1 MPPGGAVVPAAHAAP
16 TGMAAAG
23 NIAQAGGM
31 PAGVPAAPPQQA
43 TGANQARVYTLKF
56 ARAQEVQPA
65 IAHWLNSASLRGEVA
80 IDPTQNVVIVHGG
93 EDVQRLAADVV
104 QSIDRAAEAQLGPPT
119 LQTYP
124 AAAAQLEPMCQAIRD
139 RFGPYGARVAAD
151 ARNEQLLVVAP
162 AAMQTEIAKFVGVS
176 DAQPAQQQA
185 NTTAGAG
192 GSQAQPIGPKPA
204 TPRGA
209 NFGLLT
215 TTAGQGQIMQ
225 LRTSSVEVQ
234 KALKRLYGPK
244 LVAAA
249 HTNRDVAV
257 YTLDVSPQ
265 ERLRI
270 EFDMLTG
277 QVAIH
282 GEPAAAERCARLL
295 AILEAPQAPQAAR
308 KIQVVPLGA
317 AAPGKV
323 FQVATLL
330 EEARQRGIRERGQT
344 VRAQATR
351 SPHLVAQ
358 LFQPPAE
365 QAQPG
370 AQPPQGNQPQP
381 AQPQGGA
388 AAGAGAAAGQ
398 ALPQGQM
405 PPQGGQAFQPGQATV
420 PAETEGLVGPVQ
432 VEVLEDLGVII
443 LRGPR
448 EDVDRLIRIIE
459 QIEERSQET
468 EPEIR
473 IHPLEYVNGEALAT
487 IVRELYDSVYAG
499 RKGRVSI
506 TPLIEPNALLLI
518 GPPASVEAATD
529 LIRRLDTPSGPES
542 QFEVFRLKYASA
554 QAAAATLQQFYG
566 ATPGPGAQQ
575 QGQAQQT
582 LPGLFPRVNVI
593 ADYRTNALIV
603 RASPRD
609 LAEIAHLLS
618 RIDIDSSPS
627 ELSLKVFQL
636 RNALAD
642 DLAAVLQAA
651 ITGTAVPGQQQ
662 IGPQLPGVQQQP
674 GVQGQQAAQRSAV
687 LRLMTLDAR
696 DRTILRSGIL
706 TDVQVTADPRA
717 NSLVVRAPADS
728 MPLIEALIEQ
738 LDNIPGATAQIKV
751 FTIVNGDAESLV
763 GMLST
768 LFGATA
774 TGGQFGAQQATSI
787 QADGSIV
794 PLRFAVDSR
803 TNSILATGSS
813 SDLTIVE
820 AVLLRLDESDVR
832 ERETQVYRLKNAP
845 ALDVANSINQLL
857 QAERA
862 VQEQGVRSAFQQ
874 IQEEVVVVGE
884 PVTNSLI
891 VTATPRYF
899 DEIRR
904 IIDELD
910 RRPPMV
916 MIQVLIAEVQLNN
929 TDEFGVELGLQDSI
943 LFDRSLL
950 GDLITTTASTQ
961 TPQGNTVVT
970 TTNQIIQGASLTPG
984 YLFNNQPLGNS
995 GSDLSRA
1002 TSGKL
1007 AGQALSSF
1015 SVGRVNSQL
1024 GYGGLV
1030 LSASSESISIL
1041 IRALQECRRLDVLA
1055 RPQVMTLDNQPAFI
1069 QVGQRVQLIT
1079 ATTFDQVTG
1088 IQTNQLGAQQ
1098 NVGLILGVTPRISPD
1113 GLVVMEIDVEKS
1125 EVGPESEGIPVSVL
1139 PTGDVIRSPRINT
1152 TLAQSTV
1159 SALSGQTIVLGGL
1172 ITKTKAQTHRRVPLL
1187 ASIPVLG
1194 HLFRYDANV
1203 EQRTELL
1210 IIMTPRVVRT
1220 EEDMEMIKQIESAR
1234 MHWVLSDV
1242 RDIHGDTGLRG
1253 RGDAWEDAGIP
1264 VIYPHINPDGKVSQ
1278 GDPELA
1284 PGIEGAEELLPTPMP
1299 VPTPAQQPRNL
1310 PPVPTPEQRQQTVPP
1325 DPVPPGQVPP
1335 GTTPAGPPPGAAPAA
1350 GASVPDSQGGST
1362 LQLMPAAGAAL
1373 YPPGQNVQPATWQQ
1387 PVGAGPG
1394 QSALAAQQ
1402 EVRLIS
1408 PSERAEIAQPQPQS
1422 EPSRSRPKLPWK
1434 RGASFAPAGG
1444 R

>member
-1 MPPGGAVVPAAHAAP
+1 MAPGMGMPAGNAVMPAAHVTPTATAP
-16 TGMAAAG
+16 AG
-23 NIAQAGGM
+23 NVAQAGGVPLGNTAAM
-31 PAGVPAAPPQQA
+31 PQQNAGVS
-43 TGANQARVYTLKF
+43 QARVYSLKF
-56 ARAQEVQPA
+56 ARAQDVQPA
-65 IAHWLNSASLRGEVA
+65 VVHWLNSASLRGDVA
-80 IDPTQNVVIVHGG
+80 IDPTQNVVIVQGG
-93 EDVQRLAADVV
+93 DDVQRLAAEVV
-104 QSIDRAAEAQLGPPT
+104 QSIDREAEAQLGPPT

-124 AAAAQLEPMCQAIRD
+124 AAAAQLEPMSQAIRD
-139 RFGPYGARVAAD
+139 RFGPYGARVATD

-162 AAMQTEIAKFVGVS
+162 AAMQTEIAKFIGAVEGKP
-176 DAQPAQQQA
+176 AQPMQAAAGEQTQQL
-185 NTTAGAG
+185 
-192 GSQAQPIGPKPA
+192 GPAPA

-215 TTAGQGQIMQ
+215 TTAGTGQIMQ

-244 LVAAA
+244 LMAAA
-249 HTNRDVAV
+249 NTNRDVVV
-257 YTLDVSPQ
+257 YTLDLSAQ

-277 QVAIH
+277 QVVIH
-282 GEPAAAERCARLL
+282 GPPAAAERCARLL

-308 KIQVVPLGA
+308 KIEVMPLGA

-323 FQVATLL
+323 HQVASLL
-330 EEARQRGIRERGQT
+330 EEARLRGLRERGQT

-358 LFQPPAE
+358 LFQPPSE
-365 QAQPG
+365 QQP
-370 AQPPQGNQPQP
+370 QNNQPQPAQQVP

-398 ALPQGQM
+398 ALPGQTQTGQAPAQGQVTI
-405 PPQGGQAFQPGQATV
+405 PTD
-420 PAETEGLVGPVQ
+420 TEGLVGPVQ
-432 VEVLEDLGVII
+432 IEVLEDLGVII
-443 LRGPR
+443 LRGPK

-487 IVRELYDSVYAG
+487 IVRQLYDSVYAG

-506 TPLIEPNALLLI
+506 TPLVDPNALLLI
-518 GPPASVEAATD
+518 GPPASVEAAMD

-566 ATPGPGAQQ
+566 ATAGPGTQQ
-575 QGQAQQT
+575 QGQQQQN

-636 RNALAD
+636 RNALAE

-651 ITGTAVPGQQQ
+651 ITGTAAPGQQQ
-662 IGPQLPGVQQQP
+662 IGPQLPGVQQQQ
-674 GVQGQQAAQRSAV
+674 GVQGQQAVQRSAV

-706 TDVQVTADPRA
+706 TDVQVTADARA
-717 NSLVVRAPADS
+717 NSLIVRAPADS

-763 GMLST
+763 NMLST
-768 LFGATA
+768 LFNATS
-774 TGGQFGAQQATSI
+774 TGGQFGVQQAASV
-787 QADGSIV
+787 QSDGSIV
-794 PLRFAVDSR
+794 PLRFAVDTR
-803 TNSILATGSS
+803 TNSILATGSAA
-813 SDLTIVE
+813 DLTIVE
-820 AVLLRLDESDVR
+820 AILLRLDESDVR

-899 DEIRR
+899 GEIRR

-950 GDLITTTASTQ
+950 GDLITTTNSTQ

-984 YLFNNQPLGNS
+984 FLFNNQPLGNS

-1079 ATTFDQVTG
+1079 ATTFDQATG

-1172 ITKTKAQTHRRVPLL
+1172 ITKTRAQTHRRVPLL

-1242 RDIHGDTGLRG
+1242 RDVHGDSGLRG

-1264 VIYPHINPDGKVSQ
+1264 VIYPHVNPDGKLNL
-1278 GDPELA
+1278 GDPDLQPQPA
-1284 PGIEGAEELLPTPMP
+1284 DMEELLPTPMP
-1299 VPTPAQQPRNL
+1299 SSQQPRNV
-1310 PPVPTPEQRQQTVPP
+1310 PPLTTPQQRQQTVPP
-1325 DPVPPGQVPP
+1325 APSPPGQRSGGAGQGASPPGNDDGNSLKLVPP
-1335 GTTPAGPPPGAAPAA
+1335 SDSAMAPG
-1350 GASVPDSQGGST
+1350 SQH
-1362 LQLMPAAGAAL
+1362 
-1373 YPPGQNVQPATWQQ
+1373 VQPAAWQQ
-1387 PVGAGPG
+1387 PVSAGPG
-1394 QSALAAQQ
+1394 QTAVPAQ

-1408 PSERAEIAQPQPQS
+1408 PSERAEYAQLQPQA
-1422 EPSRSRPKLPWK
+1422 EPSRWSKLPWK
-1434 RGASFAPAGG
+1434 RNATETPQRS